1 MRFCCSC
8 GNPVALQRVAQ
19 DARARFVCVSCG
31 TIYYANPRVLVGC
44 LAYYHDRI
52 LLCKRALEPCRGLW
66 SIPAGFME
74 ENESL
79 EQGAARETLEETGVE
94 VDPAALALYRVVSLP
109 DLSQVYVVFRVQL
122 RSIPPMNPGPE
133 SLDVALI
140 GESDLPSEQWAFTS
154 FHNPARLA
162 ELFGEIRSGSFL
174 IHQTRLS
181 GNIHV
186 HRDSRTYALKQD

>member
-1 MRFCCSC
+1 MNFCCSC
-8 GNPVALQRVAQ
+8 GKPVALQRVAH

-31 TIYYANPRVLVGC
+31 SIHYENPRVLVGC
-44 LAYYHDRI
+44 LAHYHDRI
-52 LLCKRALEPCRGLW
+52 LLCRRALEPSRGLW

-79 EQGAARETLEETGVE
+79 EQGAAREMIEESGVQ
-94 VDPAALALYRVVSLP
+94 VDPAELALYRVVSLP

-122 RSIPPMNPGPE
+122 RTIPPMNPGPE

-140 GESDLPSEQWAFTS
+140 GESDLPSEQWAFTN
-154 FHNPARLA
+154 FHSAARLA
-162 ELFGEIRSGSFL
+162 ELFGEIRSGVFS

-181 GNIHV
+181 GNLCV
-186 HRDSRTYALKQD
+186 RRESRTYALK